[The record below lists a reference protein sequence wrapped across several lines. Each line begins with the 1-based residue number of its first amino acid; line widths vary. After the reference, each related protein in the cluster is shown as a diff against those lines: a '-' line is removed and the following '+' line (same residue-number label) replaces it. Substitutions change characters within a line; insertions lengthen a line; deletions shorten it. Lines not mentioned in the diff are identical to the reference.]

1 MFAGF
6 LFTWKIKKGRPMKK
20 LILASAVSA
29 AFIGSVAQAEQAATP
44 EHSVTYNVGIASE
57 YRYRGISQSRKE
69 PAFSF
74 GADYTNNP
82 TGIYVGAWASTIKW
96 VKDAGGDGNSEID
109 VYAGKRGQISGDLTY
124 DVGVLT
130 YYYPS
135 NKLQFSTVGT
145 YANANSTEVYGQIG
159 YGPAYLKYSHALT
172 NLFGSVD
179 SKNSYYIDLGANV
192 DIADKTQLNLHV
204 GRQHVAGSAN
214 VTGSYTD
221 WKVGVTKDFGFVTGA
236 LSVVGTNANETFYTF
251 GDKGYMGRTAGV
263 LTLTKTF

>member
-1 MFAGF
+1 
-6 LFTWKIKKGRPMKK
+6 MKK
-20 LILASAVSA
+20 LILAGAISA
-29 AFIGSVAQAEQAATP
+29 AFIGNCAQAQEAPAS

-57 YRYRGISQSRKE
+57 YRYRGISQSRKD

-74 GADYTNNP
+74 GADYTHNP

-109 VYAGKRGQISGDLTY
+109 VFAGKRGQISGDFTY

-135 NKLQFSTVGT
+135 NKLQFSTVAT

-179 SKNSYYIDLGANV
+179 SKNSYYIDAGANI
-192 DIADKTQLNLHV
+192 DIAEKTQLNLHV
-204 GRQHVAGSAN
+204 GRQHVAGAAN